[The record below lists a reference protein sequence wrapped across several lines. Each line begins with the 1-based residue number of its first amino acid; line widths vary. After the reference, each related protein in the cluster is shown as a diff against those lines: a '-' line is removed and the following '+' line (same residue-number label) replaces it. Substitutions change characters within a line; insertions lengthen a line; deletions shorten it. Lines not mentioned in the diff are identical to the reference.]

1 MLLVLQDLLM
11 LRDDIILLISSL
23 FVAVFMEESFYFI
36 DKKLLNDLLENLSF
50 GLTVSESIYDFDWSL
65 MCFSSLLIMDGVS
78 LVLLLH

>member
-23 FVAVFMEESFYFI
+23 FVAVFMEESCYFI
-36 DKKLLNDLLENLSF
+36 DKKLLNDLFENLSF
-50 GLTVSESIYDFDWSL
+50 GLTVSESICDFDWSL